1 MTSRRELKNYAKQ
14 AMSGKYGILILA
26 FVAVQALALISSM
39 ISSALFPGEETID
52 IVLSYAFTFI
62 LTLLINVVAAGMNY
76 MYLNIA
82 RGKVYSLNDLF
93 YFYRHHP
100 DRVIVAGFFM
110 AVLNLLTMLPY
121 TIYSNANLPGEDAS
135 VEVLITW
142 LYTGVVLMIVG
153 MIVYQILVIPLE
165 MTYYILADKPEL
177 KSTEAMKESLEMMH
191 GNFGRYLML
200 KISFIPLMFLSVFTF
215 YIALLWIFPYMAM
228 TEVMFYRDLT
238 GELKVQ
244 KEEEERVARDYVNPM
259 FDSYSQNEQPQEDQ
273 THPQQF
279 WSVTGDSSV
288 ASDENKEVR
297 NNAASENTQDKTFK
311 DWPEM
316 VGNII
321 PYIGGEEEKSEKE
334 PLRIWGKVEDGVIK
348 PATEPV
354 ITCQCIRV
362 PVLNGHTAA
371 VFVKFRKNPTKEQ
384 LIKALVE
391 FKGLPQ
397 ELELPS
403 APKQFIQYLE
413 EDNRPQVTE
422 DVNFEHGMGVSVGR
436 LREDTVYDWKFVG
449 LSHNT
454 VRGAAGGAVLCAET
468 LKAKGY
474 IQAK

>member
-39 ISSALFPGEETID
+39 ISTALFPGEETID

-82 RGKVYSLNDLF
+82 RGKAYSLNDLF

-100 DRVIVAGFFM
+100 DRVIVVGFFM

-121 TIYSNANLPGEDAS
+121 TIYSNANLPGKDAS
-135 VEVLITW
+135 VEALITW

-288 ASDENKEVR
+288 ASDENKEVQ
-297 NNAASENTQDKTFK
+297 NNAASENTQDSLYGSVENNRTTQDNPYDSSESKEVQDGLQSQTI
-311 DWPEM
+311 PE
-316 VGNII
+316 
-321 PYIGGEEEKSEKE
+321 E
-334 PLRIWGKVEDGVIK
+334 
-348 PATEPV
+348 
-354 ITCQCIRV
+354 
-362 PVLNGHTAA
+362 
-371 VFVKFRKNPTKEQ
+371 
-384 LIKALVE
+384 
-391 FKGLPQ
+391 
-397 ELELPS
+397 
-403 APKQFIQYLE
+403 E
-413 EDNRPQVTE
+413 EDNEPKPWDE
-422 DVNFEHGMGVSVGR
+422 YFNS
-436 LREDTVYDWKFVG
+436 
-449 LSHNT
+449 
-454 VRGAAGGAVLCAET
+454 
-468 LKAKGY
+468 LK
-474 IQAK
+474 

>member
-82 RGKVYSLNDLF
+82 RGKAYSLNDLF

-273 THPQQF
+273 THPKQF

-288 ASDENKEVR
+288 ASDENKEVQ
-297 NNAASENTQDKTFK
+297 NNAASENTQDSLYGSVENNRTTQDNPYDSSESKEVQDGLQSQTI
-311 DWPEM
+311 PE
-316 VGNII
+316 
-321 PYIGGEEEKSEKE
+321 E
-334 PLRIWGKVEDGVIK
+334 
-348 PATEPV
+348 
-354 ITCQCIRV
+354 
-362 PVLNGHTAA
+362 
-371 VFVKFRKNPTKEQ
+371 
-384 LIKALVE
+384 
-391 FKGLPQ
+391 
-397 ELELPS
+397 
-403 APKQFIQYLE
+403 E
-413 EDNRPQVTE
+413 EDNEPKPWDE
-422 DVNFEHGMGVSVGR
+422 YFNS
-436 LREDTVYDWKFVG
+436 
-449 LSHNT
+449 
-454 VRGAAGGAVLCAET
+454 
-468 LKAKGY
+468 LK
-474 IQAK
+474 

>member
-82 RGKVYSLNDLF
+82 RGKAYSLNDLF

-259 FDSYSQNEQPQEDQ
+259 FDSYSQSKQPQEDQ

-288 ASDENKEVR
+288 ASDENKEVQ
-297 NNAASENTQDKTFK
+297 NNAASENTQDSLYGSVENNRTTQDNPYDSSESKEVQDSLQSQTI
-311 DWPEM
+311 PE
-316 VGNII
+316 
-321 PYIGGEEEKSEKE
+321 E
-334 PLRIWGKVEDGVIK
+334 
-348 PATEPV
+348 
-354 ITCQCIRV
+354 
-362 PVLNGHTAA
+362 
-371 VFVKFRKNPTKEQ
+371 
-384 LIKALVE
+384 
-391 FKGLPQ
+391 
-397 ELELPS
+397 
-403 APKQFIQYLE
+403 E
-413 EDNRPQVTE
+413 EDNEPKPWDE
-422 DVNFEHGMGVSVGR
+422 YFNS
-436 LREDTVYDWKFVG
+436 
-449 LSHNT
+449 
-454 VRGAAGGAVLCAET
+454 
-468 LKAKGY
+468 LK
-474 IQAK
+474 

>member
-52 IVLSYAFTFI
+52 IVLSYAFTYI

-82 RGKVYSLNDLF
+82 RGKAYSLNDLF

-259 FDSYSQNEQPQEDQ
+259 FDSYSQSEQPQEDQ

-288 ASDENKEVR
+288 VSDENKEVQ
-297 NNAASENTQDKTFK
+297 NNAASENTQDSLYGSVENNRTTQDNPYDSSESKEVQDSLQSQTI
-311 DWPEM
+311 PE
-316 VGNII
+316 
-321 PYIGGEEEKSEKE
+321 E
-334 PLRIWGKVEDGVIK
+334 
-348 PATEPV
+348 
-354 ITCQCIRV
+354 
-362 PVLNGHTAA
+362 
-371 VFVKFRKNPTKEQ
+371 
-384 LIKALVE
+384 
-391 FKGLPQ
+391 
-397 ELELPS
+397 
-403 APKQFIQYLE
+403 E
-413 EDNRPQVTE
+413 EDNEPKPWDE
-422 DVNFEHGMGVSVGR
+422 YFNS
-436 LREDTVYDWKFVG
+436 
-449 LSHNT
+449 
-454 VRGAAGGAVLCAET
+454 
-468 LKAKGY
+468 LK
-474 IQAK
+474 

>member
-52 IVLSYAFTFI
+52 IVLSYSFTFI

-82 RGKVYSLNDLF
+82 RGKAYSLNDLF

-191 GNFGRYLML
+191 GNFGKYLML
-200 KISFIPLMFLSVFTF
+200 KLSFVPLMFLSVFTF
-215 YIALLWIFPYMAM
+215 YIALLWILPYMEM
-228 TEVMFYRDLT
+228 TEVMFYRDLL
-238 GELKVQ
+238 GELTAQ
-244 KEEEERVARDYVNPM
+244 KEEELVILQRNILDKAAEYVKPRGVLI
-259 FDSYSQNEQPQEDQ
+259 FSTCTIAKEENEENMMWFMNN
-273 THPQQF
+273 HPF
-279 WSVTGDSSV
+279 KLESI
-288 ASDENKEVR
+288 DEFVPDEL
-297 NNAASENTQDKTFK
+297 
-311 DWPEM
+311 
-316 VGNII
+316 
-321 PYIGGEEEKSEKE
+321 KSETTRLGYLQLL
-334 PLRIWGKVEDGVIK
+334 PGVHGTDGFFM
-348 PATEPV
+348 A
-354 ITCQCIRV
+354 
-362 PVLNGHTAA
+362 
-371 VFVKFRKNPTKEQ
+371 KFRRK
-384 LIKALVE
+384 
-391 FKGLPQ
+391 
-397 ELELPS
+397 
-403 APKQFIQYLE
+403 
-413 EDNRPQVTE
+413 
-422 DVNFEHGMGVSVGR
+422 
-436 LREDTVYDWKFVG
+436 
-449 LSHNT
+449 
-454 VRGAAGGAVLCAET
+454 
-468 LKAKGY
+468 
-474 IQAK
+474 

>member
-82 RGKVYSLNDLF
+82 RGKAYSLNDLF

-100 DRVIVAGFFM
+100 DRVIVVGFFM

-121 TIYSNANLPGEDAS
+121 TIYSNANLPGKDAS
-135 VEVLITW
+135 VEALITW

-288 ASDENKEVR
+288 ASDENKEVQ
-297 NNAASENTQDKTFK
+297 NNAASENTQDSLYGSVENNRTTQDNPYDSSESKEVQDGLQSQTI
-311 DWPEM
+311 PE
-316 VGNII
+316 
-321 PYIGGEEEKSEKE
+321 E
-334 PLRIWGKVEDGVIK
+334 
-348 PATEPV
+348 
-354 ITCQCIRV
+354 
-362 PVLNGHTAA
+362 
-371 VFVKFRKNPTKEQ
+371 
-384 LIKALVE
+384 
-391 FKGLPQ
+391 
-397 ELELPS
+397 
-403 APKQFIQYLE
+403 E
-413 EDNRPQVTE
+413 EDNEPKPWDE
-422 DVNFEHGMGVSVGR
+422 YFNS
-436 LREDTVYDWKFVG
+436 
-449 LSHNT
+449 
-454 VRGAAGGAVLCAET
+454 
-468 LKAKGY
+468 LK
-474 IQAK
+474 

>member
-39 ISSALFPGEETID
+39 ISTALFPGEETID

-82 RGKVYSLNDLF
+82 RGKAYSLNDLF

-100 DRVIVAGFFM
+100 DRVIVVGFFM

-121 TIYSNANLPGEDAS
+121 TIYSNANLPGKDAS
-135 VEVLITW
+135 VEALITW

-259 FDSYSQNEQPQEDQ
+259 FDSYSQSEQPQEDQ

-288 ASDENKEVR
+288 ASDENKEVQ
-297 NNAASENTQDKTFK
+297 NNAASENTQDSLYGSVENNRTTQDNPYDSSESKEVQDSLQSQTI
-311 DWPEM
+311 PE
-316 VGNII
+316 
-321 PYIGGEEEKSEKE
+321 E
-334 PLRIWGKVEDGVIK
+334 
-348 PATEPV
+348 
-354 ITCQCIRV
+354 
-362 PVLNGHTAA
+362 
-371 VFVKFRKNPTKEQ
+371 
-384 LIKALVE
+384 
-391 FKGLPQ
+391 
-397 ELELPS
+397 
-403 APKQFIQYLE
+403 E
-413 EDNRPQVTE
+413 EDNEPKPWDE
-422 DVNFEHGMGVSVGR
+422 YFNS
-436 LREDTVYDWKFVG
+436 
-449 LSHNT
+449 
-454 VRGAAGGAVLCAET
+454 
-468 LKAKGY
+468 LK
-474 IQAK
+474 

>member
-82 RGKVYSLNDLF
+82 RGKAYSLNDLF

-100 DRVIVAGFFM
+100 DRVIVVGFFM

-121 TIYSNANLPGEDAS
+121 TIYSNANLPGKDAS
-135 VEVLITW
+135 VEALITW

-259 FDSYSQNEQPQEDQ
+259 FDSYSQSEQPQEEQ

-288 ASDENKEVR
+288 ASDENKEVQ
-297 NNAASENTQDKTFK
+297 NNAASENTQDSLYGSVENNRTTQDNPYDSSESKEVQDSLQSQTI
-311 DWPEM
+311 PE
-316 VGNII
+316 
-321 PYIGGEEEKSEKE
+321 E
-334 PLRIWGKVEDGVIK
+334 
-348 PATEPV
+348 
-354 ITCQCIRV
+354 
-362 PVLNGHTAA
+362 
-371 VFVKFRKNPTKEQ
+371 
-384 LIKALVE
+384 
-391 FKGLPQ
+391 
-397 ELELPS
+397 
-403 APKQFIQYLE
+403 E
-413 EDNRPQVTE
+413 EDNEPKPWDE
-422 DVNFEHGMGVSVGR
+422 YFNS
-436 LREDTVYDWKFVG
+436 
-449 LSHNT
+449 
-454 VRGAAGGAVLCAET
+454 
-468 LKAKGY
+468 LK
-474 IQAK
+474 

>member
-82 RGKVYSLNDLF
+82 RGKAYSLNDLF

-100 DRVIVAGFFM
+100 DRVIVVGFFM

-121 TIYSNANLPGEDAS
+121 TIYSNANLPGKDAS
-135 VEVLITW
+135 VEALITW

-244 KEEEERVARDYVNPM
+244 KQEEERAARDYVNPM
-259 FDSYSQNEQPQEDQ
+259 FDSHSQSEQPQEDQ

-288 ASDENKEVR
+288 ASDENKEVQ
-297 NNAASENTQDKTFK
+297 NNAASENTQDSLYGSVENNRTTQDNPYDSSESKEVQDSLQSQTI
-311 DWPEM
+311 PE
-316 VGNII
+316 
-321 PYIGGEEEKSEKE
+321 E
-334 PLRIWGKVEDGVIK
+334 
-348 PATEPV
+348 
-354 ITCQCIRV
+354 
-362 PVLNGHTAA
+362 
-371 VFVKFRKNPTKEQ
+371 
-384 LIKALVE
+384 
-391 FKGLPQ
+391 
-397 ELELPS
+397 
-403 APKQFIQYLE
+403 E
-413 EDNRPQVTE
+413 EDNEPKPWDE
-422 DVNFEHGMGVSVGR
+422 YFNS
-436 LREDTVYDWKFVG
+436 
-449 LSHNT
+449 
-454 VRGAAGGAVLCAET
+454 
-468 LKAKGY
+468 LK
-474 IQAK
+474 